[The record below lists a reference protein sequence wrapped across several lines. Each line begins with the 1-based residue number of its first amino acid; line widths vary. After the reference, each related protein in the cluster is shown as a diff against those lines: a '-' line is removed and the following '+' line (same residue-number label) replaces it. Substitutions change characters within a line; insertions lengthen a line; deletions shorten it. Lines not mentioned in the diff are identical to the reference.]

1 MERRLHGLADEAGR
15 RYLIV
20 DVGSTTTKALIIE
33 PVDGQ
38 YRLTFRGE
46 AGTTVEAPDENVMV
60 GVRRAIAEIER
71 TSGYQLLGP
80 ESVLMSPAG
89 CEEFLATSSAGGGL
103 QVLVCGLVK
112 NVTAESAERT
122 ALGAGAVLLDVFS
135 ADDGRPVFKRMEALR
150 QARPDMILLAGG
162 VDGGQSVDFAVEF
175 CDMLNGAKPQP
186 RFGKTYR
193 MPVIFAGNNQA
204 APLVADTLDEAFEL
218 SVMPNLRPSFEQ
230 ENLGPARDKIHELFL
245 SHVMEQAPGY
255 GLLKQQTS
263 APIMPTPLAVGR
275 IMTHLAERDGVNI
288 LGADIGGATTDV
300 FSVIDGKFNRTVSAN
315 LGMSYS
321 AGNVLVSAGVENIQR
336 WLPFGIDSADLEDAI
351 AAKLI
356 HPTSVPATIRDL
368 VIEQALAR
376 EAMRLSLVQ
385 HLELTVEL
393 PGERSSLKQALSNQL
408 DNFLSHQQRIDMG
421 KIDLLVGSGGVLSHA
436 PRRAQAAAMLLD
448 AFQPKGYCFLAVDSI
463 FMMPHLGT
471 LTQKNPEA
479 ALHVLEQDCFI
490 RLGPSFSAF
499 GLPADQMHPGQPVLQ
514 YTLTSN
520 SGKEQGVIGWGEL
533 ALLPLALGQ
542 SARIRL
548 QPQNGADV
556 GAGKNAAV
564 EREVEGGVVGL
575 VIDCRGRELPSLNA
589 ESNLLAQ
596 ANWLRTLGAFTAQE
610 IEQLAQSDSCA
621 AAVATIGEGGTEHR
635 SGGEA
640 Q

>member
-1 MERRLHGLADEAGR
+1 MNKQLNEPVGAAGR

-33 PVDGQ
+33 PMHGE
-38 YRLTFRGE
+38 YRLTYRGE

-60 GVRRAIAEIER
+60 GVRRAVAEIER
-71 TSGYQLLGP
+71 TSGYRLLGP
-80 ESVLMSPAG
+80 ESVLVSPAG

-193 MPVIFAGNNQA
+193 MPVIFAGNNLA
-204 APLVADTLDEAFEL
+204 APLVADTLDEVFEL
-218 SVMPNLRPSFEQ
+218 SVMPNLRPSFDE

-321 AGNVLVSAGVENIQR
+321 AGNVLVNAGAENILR
-336 WLPFGIDSADLEDAI
+336 WLPFWIDSADLEDAI

-368 VIEQALAR
+368 MIEQALAR

-393 PGERSSLKQALSNQL
+393 PGERSSLKKALSNQL
-408 DNFLSHQQRIDMG
+408 DNFMAHQHQIDMS

-479 ALHVLEQDCFI
+479 ALNVLEKDCFI

-499 GLPADQMHPGQPVLQ
+499 GVSAEQMQPGQPALQ
-514 YTLTSN
+514 YTLTSP
-520 SGKEQGVIGWGEL
+520 SGKEQGAVSWGEL
-533 ALLPLALGQ
+533 ALLPLPLGQ
-542 SARIRL
+542 LGRIRL
-548 QPQNGADV
+548 QPQNGADL
-556 GAGKNAAV
+556 GAGKNAV
-564 EREVEGGVVGL
+564 MEREVEGGVIGL
-575 VIDCRGRELPSLNA
+575 IIDCRGRDLPSLAA
-589 ESNLLAQ
+589 EPNMLAQ
-596 ANWLRTLGAFTAQE
+596 ARWLQTLGAFTATE
-610 IEQLAQSDSCA
+610 IPQLVQARS
-621 AAVATIGEGGTEHR
+621 VALEVKHDD
-635 SGGEA
+635 
-640 Q
+640 

>member
-1 MERRLHGLADEAGR
+1 MILTTQMGDGNQPL
-15 RYLIV
+15 RYLII

-33 PVDGQ
+33 PVAGE

-46 AGTTVEAPDENVMV
+46 SGTTVEAPDENVMV
-60 GVRRAIAEIER
+60 GVQRAVAEIER
-71 TSGYQLLGP
+71 LSGYPLLQAEGVRL
-80 ESVLMSPAG
+80 STAG
-89 CEEFLATSSAGGGL
+89 CSEFLATSSAGGGL

-112 NVTAESAERT
+112 NVTAVSAERT

-135 ADDGRPVFKRMEALR
+135 TDDDRPVFKRMEALR

-193 MPVIFAGNNQA
+193 MPVIFAGNDLA

-218 SVMPNLRPSFEQ
+218 SVMPNLRPSFDE

-255 GLLKQQTS
+255 ALLKQQAS
-263 APIMPTPLAVGR
+263 APIMPTPLAVGK
-275 IMTHLAERDGVNI
+275 IMTHLADRDQVSI

-300 FSVIDGKFNRTVSAN
+300 FSVIDHRFNRTVSAN

-321 AGNVLVSAGVENIQR
+321 AGNVLVNAGVENIRR
-336 WLPFGIDSADLEDAI
+336 WLPFPIDPMQLENEI
-351 AAKLI
+351 ASKLI

-368 VIEQALAR
+368 MIEQALAR
-376 EAMRLSLVQ
+376 EAMRLSLIQ
-385 HLELTVEL
+385 HLELTVEI
-393 PGERSSLKQALSNQL
+393 PGERSAIKKALSDQAS
-408 DNFLSHQQRIDMG
+408 NFLARDRQIDMS

-463 FMMPHLGT
+463 FMMPHLGA
-471 LTQKNPEA
+471 LTQKDPSA
-479 ALHVLEQDCFI
+479 ALNVLEKDCFI
-490 RLGPSFSAF
+490 RLGASFSLF
-499 GLPADQMHPGQPVLQ
+499 GFPLEQVRLGQKALA
-514 YTLTSN
+514 YTLSTI
-520 SGKEQGVIGWGEL
+520 SGEQQGEVAWGEL
-533 ALLPLALGQ
+533 AVLPLPLDQ
-542 SARIRL
+542 QARIRL
-548 QPQNGADV
+548 QPQGGADV
-556 GAGKNAAV
+556 GAGKNAV
-564 EREVEGGVVGL
+564 LEREIGGGVLG
-575 VIDCRGRELPSLNA
+575 VILDCRGRELPRLDEENNPRFQSR
-589 ESNLLAQ
+589 
-596 ANWLRTLGAFTAQE
+596 WLQTLGAFTADE
-610 IEQLAQSDSCA
+610 IAQL
-621 AAVATIGEGGTEHR
+621 
-635 SGGEA
+635 GGE